1 MKTKMHNG
9 SRLLSLLLAVVLVF
23 TLTVPALAAEKPQ
36 DMNLRIAVMSD
47 LHYLSPDM
55 IADTE
60 DFEHAFNSD
69 RKLLKESSS
78 VLHEMLERVRADKPD
93 ILLVSG
99 DLTKDG
105 EQECHAALAKQ
116 LQQLQQD
123 VPGLKIYVIN
133 GNHDIRNYN
142 AKNFNTADGKAV
154 PATRTHPEDF
164 KRIYDFVY
172 SDPTVIATFTP
183 AAGNEAGSLS
193 YVARPVEGLTV
204 IAMDTCRYS
213 SDNTSNGD
221 DEHETSGAISADL
234 EKWVI
239 EQTAAAKAR
248 GDLVIGLEHHGLVP
262 HFDVEPTILPMYLV
276 NGYERIAQEYA
287 DAGMSAV
294 FTGHMHAVDIA
305 AMTTKA
311 GNTFYDIETGSALTY
326 PCPIRFVDLRR
337 STVGGETNTYMSVST
352 KTHIGPINYTDPA
365 TGVAYVIDDLT
376 EYAREFGFSTAML
389 KTVAGDFVKS
399 FFGKYLPNDTWP
411 VTKIIENIDKIIE
424 DVASIPVAEGNNLL
438 DFANWIYR
446 CNLAGEDDGNYPAW
460 VQSGIDQLKS
470 GALLD
475 QVLDIV
481 AKDAFGRGSVLFT
494 KFQGLFTKYLKS
506 QLNDLLVKI
515 VVSMSVDNNCPDDN
529 DKTILLEGSN
539 AQVRLLP
546 VTGSSAA
553 TTQAYVQGDTAT
565 VFLTSRQLRAATGA
579 QSGVAVTVDATDPAV
594 GTVVLAGRSIANA
607 CDAGA
612 AALQVKFR
620 SGTVTLDA
628 RALAALDL
636 HKDVA
641 VSLASG
647 ASLNAAQ
654 QRALGSQAAAA
665 TLANASV
672 LVDGAAASC
681 PAGSVR
687 AAVAVNAANDLTAWS
702 LADDGSISAV
712 GGVYDA
718 GQQTYAFD
726 VVNGVTA
733 IARFP
738 FTDVVAGTWYYG
750 AAAYAYNNGLFAGMT
765 PTTFAPNATMT
776 RAMLVSV
783 LWRLAGAPAPKAPNT
798 FVDVPDGAWY
808 TDAVTW
814 AAENGVV
821 SGIGGSRFDP
831 SGFVTRE
838 QTAEILYNYAHS
850 KGYDVSARADLTAF
864 PDAASVS
871 GWAEEALSWANAAGL
886 INGTVRDGQTI
897 LDPQGRR
904 KKSRTQPATAIIG
917 SGRTYKG
924 FLIKSAAPAW
934 AVSAQTTRRQ
944 YRS

>member
-154 PATRTHPEDF
+154 PATRTEPEDF

-172 SDPTVIATFTP
+172 SDPTVLATFTP
-183 AAGNEAGSLS
+183 AEGNKAGGLS

-262 HFDVEPTILPMYLV
+262 HFDVQPTILPMYLV

-287 DAGMSAV
+287 DAGMSVV

-305 AMTTKA
+305 AMTTQA

-326 PCPIRFVDLRR
+326 PCPVRFVDLRR

-352 KTHIGPINYTDPA
+352 KTHIGPIHYTDPA

-376 EYAREFGFSTAML
+376 EYARKFGFTTAML

-411 VTKIIENIDKIIE
+411 VTKIVANIDQIID
-424 DVASIPVAEGNNLL
+424 DVAAVPIAEGNNLL

-565 VFLTSRQLRAATGA
+565 VFLTTRQLRAATGA

-687 AAVAVNAANDLTAWS
+687 AAVAVNAADDLTAWS

-897 LDPQGRR
+897 LDPQGSA
-904 KKSRTQPATAIIG
+904 SR
-917 SGRTYKG
+917 
-924 FLIKSAAPAW
+924 
-934 AVSAQTTRRQ
+934 AQVAMILMN
-944 YRS
+944 YVEHVVNA

>member
-47 LHYLSPDM
+47 LHFLSPDM

-154 PATRTHPEDF
+154 PATRTEPEDF

-172 SDPTVIATFTP
+172 SDPTVLATFTP
-183 AAGNEAGSLS
+183 AEGNKAGGLS

-262 HFDVEPTILPMYLV
+262 HFDVQPTILPMYLV

-287 DAGMSAV
+287 DAGMSVV

-326 PCPIRFVDLRR
+326 PCPVRFVDLRR

-352 KTHIGPINYTDPA
+352 KTHIGPIHYTDPA

-376 EYAREFGFSTAML
+376 EYAREFGFTTDML

-411 VTKIIENIDKIIE
+411 VTKIIANIDQIID
-424 DVASIPVAEGNNLL
+424 DVAAVPIAEGNNLL

-665 TLANASV
+665 TLVNASV

-687 AAVAVNAANDLTAWS
+687 AAVAVNAADDLTAWS

-712 GGVYDA
+712 GGAYDA

-897 LDPQGRR
+897 LDPQGSA
-904 KKSRTQPATAIIG
+904 SR
-917 SGRTYKG
+917 
-924 FLIKSAAPAW
+924 
-934 AVSAQTTRRQ
+934 AQVAMILMN
-944 YRS
+944 YVEHVVNA

>member
-78 VLHEMLERVRADKPD
+78 VLREMLERVRADKPD
-93 ILLVSG
+93 IILVSG
-99 DLTKDG
+99 ALTKDG

-154 PATRTHPEDF
+154 PATRTEPEDF

-172 SDPTVIATFTP
+172 SDPTVLATFTP
-183 AAGNEAGSLS
+183 AEGNKAGGLS

-262 HFDVEPTILPMYLV
+262 HFDVQPTILPMYLV

-287 DAGMSAV
+287 DAGMSVV

-326 PCPIRFVDLRR
+326 PCPVRFVDLRR

-352 KTHIGPINYTDPA
+352 KTHIGPIHYTDPA

-411 VTKIIENIDKIIE
+411 VTKIIANIDQIID
-424 DVASIPVAEGNNLL
+424 DVAAVPIAEGNNLL

-594 GTVVLAGRSIANA
+594 GTVVLAGHSIANA
-607 CDAGA
+607 RDAGA

-654 QRALGSQAAAA
+654 QRALGSQAATA

-687 AAVAVNAANDLTAWS
+687 AAVAVNAADDLTAWS

-712 GGVYDA
+712 GGAYDA

-783 LWRLAGAPAPKAPNT
+783 LWRLAGEPAPKAPNT

-897 LDPQGRR
+897 LDPQGSA
-904 KKSRTQPATAIIG
+904 SR
-917 SGRTYKG
+917 
-924 FLIKSAAPAW
+924 
-934 AVSAQTTRRQ
+934 AQVAMILMN
-944 YRS
+944 YVEHVVNA

>member
-154 PATRTHPEDF
+154 PATRTEPEDF
-164 KRIYDFVY
+164 KQIYDFVY

-183 AAGNEAGSLS
+183 AEGNKAGGLS

-262 HFDVEPTILPMYLV
+262 HFDVQPTILPMYLV

-287 DAGMSAV
+287 DAGMSVV

-326 PCPIRFVDLRR
+326 PCPVRFVDLRR

-376 EYAREFGFSTAML
+376 EYAREFGFTTAML

-411 VTKIIENIDKIIE
+411 VTKIVANIDQIID
-424 DVASIPVAEGNNLL
+424 DVAAVPIAEGNNLL

-460 VQSGIDQLKS
+460 VQSGVDQLKS

-654 QRALGSQAAAA
+654 QRALGSQAATA

-687 AAVAVNAANDLTAWS
+687 AAVAVNAADDLTAWS

-712 GGVYDA
+712 GGAYDA

-783 LWRLAGAPAPKAPNT
+783 LWRLAGEPAPKAPNT

-864 PDAASVS
+864 PDAGSVS

-897 LDPQGRR
+897 LDPQGSA
-904 KKSRTQPATAIIG
+904 SR
-917 SGRTYKG
+917 
-924 FLIKSAAPAW
+924 
-934 AVSAQTTRRQ
+934 AQVAMILMN
-944 YRS
+944 YVEHVVNA

>member
-154 PATRTHPEDF
+154 PATRTEPEDF
-164 KRIYDFVY
+164 KQIYDFVY

-183 AAGNEAGSLS
+183 AEGNKAGGLS
-193 YVARPVEGLTV
+193 YVARPVEGLTI

-262 HFDVEPTILPMYLV
+262 HFDVQPTILPMYLV

-287 DAGMSAV
+287 DAGMSVV

-326 PCPIRFVDLRR
+326 PCPVRFVDLRR

-352 KTHIGPINYTDPA
+352 KTHIGPIHYTDPA

-376 EYAREFGFSTAML
+376 EYAREFGFTTDML
-389 KTVAGDFVKS
+389 KTVAGDFIKS

-411 VTKIIENIDKIIE
+411 VTKIIANIDQIID
-424 DVASIPVAEGNNLL
+424 DVAAVPIAEGNDLL

-687 AAVAVNAANDLTAWS
+687 AAVAVNAADDLTAWS

-712 GGVYDA
+712 GGAYDA

-831 SGFVTRE
+831 SGYVTRE

-864 PDAASVS
+864 PDAGSVS

-897 LDPQGRR
+897 LDPQGSA
-904 KKSRTQPATAIIG
+904 SR
-917 SGRTYKG
+917 
-924 FLIKSAAPAW
+924 
-934 AVSAQTTRRQ
+934 AQVAMILMN
-944 YRS
+944 YVEHVVNA

>member
-60 DFEHAFNSD
+60 DFEHALNSD
-69 RKLLKESSS
+69 RKLLKESSAI
-78 VLHEMLERVRADKPD
+78 LNEMFERVRADKPD

-123 VPGLKIYVIN
+123 IPGLKIYVIN

-154 PATRTHPEDF
+154 LATRTEPEDF

-183 AAGNEAGSLS
+183 AEGNKAGGLS

-213 SDNTSNGD
+213 SDNTSIGD

-239 EQTAAAKAR
+239 EQTTAAKAR

-287 DAGMSAV
+287 DAGMSVV

-305 AMTTKA
+305 AMTTAA

-326 PCPIRFVDLRR
+326 PCPVRFVDLRR

-352 KTHIGPINYTDPA
+352 KTHIGPIHYTDPA

-376 EYAREFGFSTAML
+376 EYAREFGFTTDML

-411 VTKIIENIDKIIE
+411 VTKIIANIDQIID
-424 DVASIPVAEGNNLL
+424 DVAAIPIAEGNNLL

-460 VQSGIDQLKS
+460 VQSGVDQLKS

-654 QRALGSQAAAA
+654 QRALGSQAATA
-665 TLANASV
+665 TLAHASV
-672 LVDGAAASC
+672 TVDGAAASC

-687 AAVAVNAANDLTAWS
+687 AAVPVNAADDLTAWS

-712 GGVYDA
+712 GGTYDA

-783 LWRLAGAPAPKAPNT
+783 LWRLAGEPAPKAPNT

-864 PDAASVS
+864 PDAGSVS

-897 LDPQGRR
+897 LDPQGSA
-904 KKSRTQPATAIIG
+904 SR
-917 SGRTYKG
+917 
-924 FLIKSAAPAW
+924 
-934 AVSAQTTRRQ
+934 AQVAMILMN
-944 YRS
+944 YVEHVVNA

>member
-123 VPGLKIYVIN
+123 IPGLKIYVIN

-142 AKNFNTADGKAV
+142 AKNFNTPDGKAV

-376 EYAREFGFSTAML
+376 EYAREFGFTTAML

-411 VTKIIENIDKIIE
+411 VTKIVANIDQIID
-424 DVASIPVAEGNNLL
+424 DVAAVPIAEGNNLL

-475 QVLDIV
+475 QVLNIV

-546 VTGSSAA
+546 VTGSSVA

-579 QSGVAVTVDATDPAV
+579 QSGVAVTVAATDPAV

-654 QRALGSQAAAA
+654 QRALGSQAATA

-687 AAVAVNAANDLTAWS
+687 AAVAVNAADDLTAWS

-712 GGVYDA
+712 GGAYDA

-783 LWRLAGAPAPKAPNT
+783 LWRLAGEPAPKAPNT

-864 PDAASVS
+864 PDAGSVS

-897 LDPQGRR
+897 LDPQGSA
-904 KKSRTQPATAIIG
+904 SR
-917 SGRTYKG
+917 
-924 FLIKSAAPAW
+924 
-934 AVSAQTTRRQ
+934 AQVAMILMN
-944 YRS
+944 YVEHVVNA

>member
-154 PATRTHPEDF
+154 PATRTEPEDF

-172 SDPTVIATFTP
+172 SDPTVLATFTP
-183 AAGNEAGSLS
+183 AEGNKAGGLS

-262 HFDVEPTILPMYLV
+262 HFDVQPTILPMYLV

-287 DAGMSAV
+287 DAGMSVV

-326 PCPIRFVDLRR
+326 PCPVRFVDLRR

-352 KTHIGPINYTDPA
+352 KTHIGPIHYTDPA

-376 EYAREFGFSTAML
+376 EYAREFGFTTDML
-389 KTVAGDFVKS
+389 KTVAGDFIKS

-411 VTKIIENIDKIIE
+411 VTKIIANIDKIID
-424 DVASIPVAEGNNLL
+424 DVAAVPIAEGNNLL

-594 GTVVLAGRSIANA
+594 GAVVLAGRSIANA

-687 AAVAVNAANDLTAWS
+687 AAVAVNAADDLTAWS

-712 GGVYDA
+712 GGAYDA

-864 PDAASVS
+864 PDAGSVS

-897 LDPQGRR
+897 LDPQGSA
-904 KKSRTQPATAIIG
+904 SR
-917 SGRTYKG
+917 
-924 FLIKSAAPAW
+924 
-934 AVSAQTTRRQ
+934 AQVAMILMN
-944 YRS
+944 YVEHVVNA

>member
-1 MKTKMHNG
+1 MNHSKRIG
-9 SRLLSLLLAVVLVF
+9 SRLLSLLLAVALVLA
-23 TLTVPALAAEKPQ
+23 LSVPAFAAQ
-36 DMNLRIAVMSD
+36 DSHSGADTGTLKIAVMSD
-47 LHYLSPDM
+47 DHYLSPSM
-55 IADTE
+55 IRDTADYTT
-60 DFEHAFNSD
+60 ALNSD
-69 RKLLKESSS
+69 RKMFAESDAI
-78 VLHEMLERVRADKPD
+78 LRTMLDAVRQDKPD
-93 ILLVSG
+93 VLLISG

-105 EQECHAALAKQ
+105 EQECHKALAKA
-116 LQQLQQD
+116 LQQLQRD
-123 VPGLKIYVIN
+123 VPGLKVYVIN
-133 GNHDIRNYN
+133 GNHDIRN
-142 AKNFNTADGKAV
+142 ADALNFNTADGKAV
-154 PATRTHPEDF
+154 PATRTDPEDF
-164 KRIYDFVY
+164 KRIYDFIY
-172 SDPTVIATFTP
+172 SDPTVIATYTP
-183 AAGNEAGSLS
+183 PAGKEAGGLS
-193 YVARPVEGLTV
+193 YVARPADGYTLVV
-204 IAMDTCRYS
+204 IDTGRYS
-213 SDNTSNGD
+213 SDNTSTGKN
-221 DEHETSGAISADL
+221 EHETSGAISADL
-234 EKWVI
+234 EQWVI

-248 GDLVIGLEHHGLVP
+248 GDVVLGMQHHGLVA
-262 HFDVEPTILPMYLV
+262 HFDVQPTILPMYLV
-276 NGYERIAQEYA
+276 NDYERLSQEYA
-287 DAGMSAV
+287 DAGMSV
-294 FTGHMHAVDIA
+294 MFTGHSHAVDIA
-305 AMTTKA
+305 SATTVA
-311 GNTFYDIETGSALTY
+311 GNTIYDIETGSGLTY
-326 PCPIRFVDLRR
+326 PSPLRFVELRR
-337 STVGGETNTYMSVST
+337 SADATVVST
-352 KTHIGPINYTDPA
+352 GVRTHFGPIHYTDPL
-365 TGVAYVIDDLT
+365 TGTAKTIDDLT
-376 EYAREFGFSTAML
+376 EYGRAHGFTTDML
-389 KTVAGDFVKS
+389 KTVAGSFVKS
-399 FFGKYLPNDTWP
+399 FFGKFLPNDTWP
-411 VTKIIENIDKIIE
+411 VTKIIANIDQIID
-424 DVASIPVAEGNNLL
+424 DVAAVPIAEGNNLL
-438 DFANWIYR
+438 DFANWIYQ

-481 AKDAFGRGSVLFT
+481 ARDTFGCGSVLFT
-494 KFQGLFTKYLKS
+494 KFQGLFTRYLKS

-515 VVSMSVDNNCPDDN
+515 VISMSVDNNCADDN
-529 DKTILLEGSN
+529 DMTFLIANSGD
-539 AQVRLLP
+539 AQIRLLP
-546 VTGSSAA
+546 VSGSSAA
-553 TTQAYVQGDTAT
+553 TTQAYVQGSTAT
-565 VFLTSRQLRAATGA
+565 VFLTSRQLRAATDA
-579 QSGVAVTVDATDPAV
+579 QFDATVTINATDPAAD
-594 GTVVLAGRSIANA
+594 TVILSGRSIINA
-607 CDAGA
+607 RNAGV

-641 VSLASG
+641 VSLTG

-654 QRALGSQAAAA
+654 QRALGTQAGSAV
-665 TLANASV
+665 LANASV

-687 AAVAVNAANDLTAWS
+687 AAVAVNAADDLTAWS

-712 GGVYDA
+712 GGAYDA

-850 KGYDVSARADLTAF
+850 KGYDVSARADLTVF
-864 PDAASVS
+864 PDAGSVS
-871 GWAEEALSWANAAGL
+871 GWAEKALSWANAAGL

-897 LDPQGRR
+897 LDPQGSA
-904 KKSRTQPATAIIG
+904 SR
-917 SGRTYKG
+917 
-924 FLIKSAAPAW
+924 
-934 AVSAQTTRRQ
+934 AQVAMILMN
-944 YRS
+944 YVEHVVNA

>member
-154 PATRTHPEDF
+154 PATRTEPEDF

-172 SDPTVIATFTP
+172 SDPTVLATFTP
-183 AAGNEAGSLS
+183 AEGNKAGGLS

-234 EKWVI
+234 GKWVI

-262 HFDVEPTILPMYLV
+262 HFDVQPTILPMYLV

-287 DAGMSAV
+287 DAGMSVV

-326 PCPIRFVDLRR
+326 PCPVRFVDLRR

-352 KTHIGPINYTDPA
+352 KTHIGPIHYTDPA

-376 EYAREFGFSTAML
+376 EYAREFGFTTAML
-389 KTVAGDFVKS
+389 KTVAGDFIKS

-411 VTKIIENIDKIIE
+411 VTKIVANIDQIID
-424 DVASIPVAEGNNLL
+424 DVAAIPIAEGNNLL

-546 VTGSSAA
+546 VTGSNAA

-687 AAVAVNAANDLTAWS
+687 AAVAVNAADDLTAWS

-712 GGVYDA
+712 GGAYDA

-864 PDAASVS
+864 PDAGSVS

-897 LDPQGRR
+897 LDPQGSA
-904 KKSRTQPATAIIG
+904 SR
-917 SGRTYKG
+917 
-924 FLIKSAAPAW
+924 
-934 AVSAQTTRRQ
+934 AQVAMILMN
-944 YRS
+944 YVEHVVNA

>member
-154 PATRTHPEDF
+154 PATRTEPEDF

-172 SDPTVIATFTP
+172 SDPTVLATFTP
-183 AAGNEAGSLS
+183 AEGNKAGGLS
-193 YVARPVEGLTV
+193 YVAQPVEGLTV

-262 HFDVEPTILPMYLV
+262 HFDVQPTILPMYLV

-287 DAGMSAV
+287 DAGMSVV

-326 PCPIRFVDLRR
+326 PCPVRFVDLRR

-352 KTHIGPINYTDPA
+352 KTHIGPIHYTDPA

-376 EYAREFGFSTAML
+376 EYAREFGFTTAML

-411 VTKIIENIDKIIE
+411 VTKIVANIDQIID
-424 DVASIPVAEGNNLL
+424 DVAAVPIAEGNNLL

-546 VTGSSAA
+546 VTGSNAA

-687 AAVAVNAANDLTAWS
+687 AAVAVNAADDLTAWS

-712 GGVYDA
+712 SGAYDA

-864 PDAASVS
+864 PDAGSVS

-897 LDPQGRR
+897 LDPQGSA
-904 KKSRTQPATAIIG
+904 SR
-917 SGRTYKG
+917 
-924 FLIKSAAPAW
+924 
-934 AVSAQTTRRQ
+934 AQVAMILMN
-944 YRS
+944 YVGHVVNA

>member
-154 PATRTHPEDF
+154 PATRTEPEDF
-164 KRIYDFVY
+164 KQIYDFVY

-183 AAGNEAGSLS
+183 AEGNKAGGLS

-262 HFDVEPTILPMYLV
+262 HFDVQPTILPMYLV

-287 DAGMSAV
+287 DAGMSVV

-305 AMTTKA
+305 AMTTAA

-326 PCPIRFVDLRR
+326 PCPVRFVDLRR

-352 KTHIGPINYTDPA
+352 KTHIGPIHYTDPA

-376 EYAREFGFSTAML
+376 EYAREFGFTTDML
-389 KTVAGDFVKS
+389 KTVAGDFIKS

-411 VTKIIENIDKIIE
+411 VTKIIANIDQIID
-424 DVASIPVAEGNNLL
+424 DVAAVPIAEGNNLL

-565 VFLTSRQLRAATGA
+565 VFLTSRQLRAATDA

-594 GTVVLAGRSIANA
+594 GTVVLASRSIANA
-607 CDAGA
+607 RDAGA

-687 AAVAVNAANDLTAWS
+687 AAVAVNAADDLTAWS

-712 GGVYDA
+712 GGAYDA

-864 PDAASVS
+864 PDAGSVS
-871 GWAEEALSWANAAGL
+871 GWAEKALSWANAAGL

-897 LDPQGRR
+897 LDPQGSA
-904 KKSRTQPATAIIG
+904 SR
-917 SGRTYKG
+917 
-924 FLIKSAAPAW
+924 
-934 AVSAQTTRRQ
+934 AQVAMILMN
-944 YRS
+944 YVEHVVNA

>member
-154 PATRTHPEDF
+154 PATRTEPEDF

-172 SDPTVIATFTP
+172 SDPTVLATFTP
-183 AAGNEAGSLS
+183 AEGNKAGGLS

-262 HFDVEPTILPMYLV
+262 HFDVQPTILPMYLV

-287 DAGMSAV
+287 DAGMSVV

-326 PCPIRFVDLRR
+326 PCPVRFVDLRR

-352 KTHIGPINYTDPA
+352 KTHIGPIHYTDPA

-376 EYAREFGFSTAML
+376 EYARKFGFTTAML

-411 VTKIIENIDKIIE
+411 VTKIVANIDQIID
-424 DVASIPVAEGNNLL
+424 DVAAVPIAEGNNLL

-687 AAVAVNAANDLTAWS
+687 AAVAVNAADDLTAWS

-712 GGVYDA
+712 GGAYDA

-864 PDAASVS
+864 PDAGSVS

-897 LDPQGRR
+897 LDPQGSA
-904 KKSRTQPATAIIG
+904 SR
-917 SGRTYKG
+917 
-924 FLIKSAAPAW
+924 
-934 AVSAQTTRRQ
+934 AQVAMILMN
-944 YRS
+944 YVEHVVNA

>member
-55 IADTE
+55 IADTA
-60 DFEHAFNSD
+60 DFEHALNSD

-116 LQQLQQD
+116 LQQD

-154 PATRTHPEDF
+154 PATRTEPEDF
-164 KRIYDFVY
+164 KQIYDFVY

-183 AAGNEAGSLS
+183 AEGNKAGGLS
-193 YVARPVEGLTV
+193 YVARPVEGLTI

-262 HFDVEPTILPMYLV
+262 HFDVQPTILPMYLV

-287 DAGMSAV
+287 DAGMSVV

-326 PCPIRFVDLRR
+326 PCPVRFVDLRR

-352 KTHIGPINYTDPA
+352 KTHIGPIHYTDPA

-376 EYAREFGFSTAML
+376 EYAREFGFTTDML

-411 VTKIIENIDKIIE
+411 VTKIIANIDQIID
-424 DVASIPVAEGNNLL
+424 DVAAVPIAEGNDLL

-460 VQSGIDQLKS
+460 VQSGVDQLKS

-654 QRALGSQAAAA
+654 QRALGSQAATA
-665 TLANASV
+665 TLARASV
-672 LVDGAAASC
+672 TVDGAAASC

-687 AAVAVNAANDLTAWS
+687 AAVAVNAADDLTAWS

-712 GGVYDA
+712 GGAYDA

-783 LWRLAGAPAPKAPNT
+783 LWRLAGEPAPKAPNT

-864 PDAASVS
+864 PDAGSVS

-897 LDPQGRR
+897 LDPQGSA
-904 KKSRTQPATAIIG
+904 SR
-917 SGRTYKG
+917 
-924 FLIKSAAPAW
+924 
-934 AVSAQTTRRQ
+934 AQVAMILMN
-944 YRS
+944 YVEHVVNA

>member
-1 MKTKMHNG
+1 MLTLTGGRNENQNAQWKQTAVAAAGG
-9 SRLLSLLLAVVLVF
+9 SPCLHADGSGACGGKAAGHEPEDRRHVRPALSLAGY
-23 TLTVPALAAEKPQ
+23 E
-36 DMNLRIAVMSD
+36 
-47 LHYLSPDM
+47 
-55 IADTE
+55 DTE
-60 DFEHAFNSD
+60 DSDAFNSD
-69 RKLLKESSS
+69 RKPPGSSS
-78 VLHEMLERVRADKPD
+78 VLREMLERVRADKPD

-154 PATRTHPEDF
+154 PATRTEPEDF
-164 KRIYDFVY
+164 KQIYDFVY

-183 AAGNEAGSLS
+183 AEGNKAGGLS

-213 SDNTSNGD
+213 SDNTSIGD

-262 HFDVEPTILPMYLV
+262 HFDVQPTILPMYLV

-287 DAGMSAV
+287 DAGMSVV

-376 EYAREFGFSTAML
+376 EYARKFGFSTAML
-389 KTVAGDFVKS
+389 KTVAGDFIKS

-411 VTKIIENIDKIIE
+411 VTKIIANIDQIID
-424 DVASIPVAEGNNLL
+424 DVAAVPIAEGNNLL

-460 VQSGIDQLKS
+460 VQSGVDQLKS

-546 VTGSSAA
+546 VTGRSAA

-665 TLANASV
+665 TLANTSV

-687 AAVAVNAANDLTAWS
+687 AAVAVNAADDLTAWS

-712 GGVYDA
+712 GGAYDA

-897 LDPQGRR
+897 LDPQGSA
-904 KKSRTQPATAIIG
+904 SR
-917 SGRTYKG
+917 
-924 FLIKSAAPAW
+924 
-934 AVSAQTTRRQ
+934 AQVAMILMN
-944 YRS
+944 YVEHVVNA

>member
-154 PATRTHPEDF
+154 PATRTEPEDF

-172 SDPTVIATFTP
+172 SDPTVLATFTP
-183 AAGNEAGSLS
+183 AEGNKAGGLS

-262 HFDVEPTILPMYLV
+262 HFDVQPTILPMYLV

-326 PCPIRFVDLRR
+326 PCPVRFVDLRR

-352 KTHIGPINYTDPA
+352 KTHIGPIHYTDPA

-376 EYAREFGFSTAML
+376 EYAREFGFTTAML
-389 KTVAGDFVKS
+389 KTVAGDFIKS

-411 VTKIIENIDKIIE
+411 VTKIVANIDQIID
-424 DVASIPVAEGNNLL
+424 DVAAVPIAEGNNLL

-553 TTQAYVQGDTAT
+553 TTQAYVKGDTAT

-687 AAVAVNAANDLTAWS
+687 AAVAVNAADDLTAWS

-712 GGVYDA
+712 GGAYDA

-783 LWRLAGAPAPKAPNT
+783 LWRLAGEPAPKAPNT

-850 KGYDVSARADLTAF
+850 KGYDVSAHADLTAF
-864 PDAASVS
+864 PDAGSVS

-897 LDPQGRR
+897 LDPQGSA
-904 KKSRTQPATAIIG
+904 SR
-917 SGRTYKG
+917 
-924 FLIKSAAPAW
+924 
-934 AVSAQTTRRQ
+934 AQVAMILMN
-944 YRS
+944 YVEHVVNA

>member
-9 SRLLSLLLAVVLVF
+9 SRLLSLLLAVVLVL

-99 DLTKDG
+99 DLTQDG

-123 VPGLKIYVIN
+123 IPGLKIYVIN

-142 AKNFNTADGKAV
+142 AKNFNTPDGKAV

-376 EYAREFGFSTAML
+376 EYAREFGFTTAML

-411 VTKIIENIDKIIE
+411 VTKIVANIDQIID
-424 DVASIPVAEGNNLL
+424 DVAAIPIAEGNNLL

-481 AKDAFGRGSVLFT
+481 AKDAFGRGSVLLT

-654 QRALGSQAAAA
+654 QRALGSQAATA

-687 AAVAVNAANDLTAWS
+687 AAVAVNAADDLTAWS

-712 GGVYDA
+712 GGAYDA

-726 VVNGVTA
+726 MVNGVTA

-783 LWRLAGAPAPKAPNT
+783 LWRLAGEPAPKAPNT

-897 LDPQGRR
+897 LDPQGSA
-904 KKSRTQPATAIIG
+904 SR
-917 SGRTYKG
+917 
-924 FLIKSAAPAW
+924 
-934 AVSAQTTRRQ
+934 AQVAMILMN
-944 YRS
+944 YVEHVVNA

>member
-60 DFEHAFNSD
+60 DFEHALNSD

-142 AKNFNTADGKAV
+142 AKNFNTPDGKAV
-154 PATRTHPEDF
+154 PATRTEPEDF
-164 KRIYDFVY
+164 KQIYDFVY

-183 AAGNEAGSLS
+183 AEGNKAGGLS
-193 YVARPVEGLTV
+193 YVARPVEGLTI

-262 HFDVEPTILPMYLV
+262 HFDVQPTILPMYLV

-287 DAGMSAV
+287 DAGMSVV

-326 PCPIRFVDLRR
+326 PCPVRFVDLRR

-352 KTHIGPINYTDPA
+352 KTHIGPIHYTDPA

-376 EYAREFGFSTAML
+376 EYAREFGFTTDML
-389 KTVAGDFVKS
+389 KTVAGDFIKS

-411 VTKIIENIDKIIE
+411 VTKIIANIDQIID
-424 DVASIPVAEGNNLL
+424 DVAAVPIAEGNNLL

-460 VQSGIDQLKS
+460 VQSGVDQLKS

-672 LVDGAAASC
+672 LVDGAAANC

-687 AAVAVNAANDLTAWS
+687 AAVAVNAADDLTAWS

-712 GGVYDA
+712 GGAYDA

-864 PDAASVS
+864 PDAGSVS

-897 LDPQGRR
+897 LDPQGSA
-904 KKSRTQPATAIIG
+904 SR
-917 SGRTYKG
+917 
-924 FLIKSAAPAW
+924 
-934 AVSAQTTRRQ
+934 AQVAMILMN
-944 YRS
+944 YVEHVVNA

>member
-154 PATRTHPEDF
+154 PATRTEPEDF

-172 SDPTVIATFTP
+172 SDPTVLATFTP
-183 AAGNEAGSLS
+183 AEGNKAGGLS

-262 HFDVEPTILPMYLV
+262 HFDVQPTILPMYLV

-287 DAGMSAV
+287 DAGMSVV

-326 PCPIRFVDLRR
+326 PCPVRFVDLRR

-352 KTHIGPINYTDPA
+352 KTHIGPIHYTDPA

-376 EYAREFGFSTAML
+376 EYAREFGFTTAML
-389 KTVAGDFVKS
+389 KTVAGDFIKS

-411 VTKIIENIDKIIE
+411 VTKIIANIDQIID
-424 DVASIPVAEGNNLL
+424 DVAAVPIAEGNNLL

-565 VFLTSRQLRAATGA
+565 VFLTSRQLRTATGA
-579 QSGVAVTVDATDPAV
+579 QSGVAVTIDATDPAV

-654 QRALGSQAAAA
+654 QRALGSQAATA

-681 PAGSVR
+681 PVGSVR
-687 AAVAVNAANDLTAWS
+687 AAVAVNAADDLTAWS

-712 GGVYDA
+712 GGAYDA

-897 LDPQGRR
+897 LDPQGSA
-904 KKSRTQPATAIIG
+904 SR
-917 SGRTYKG
+917 
-924 FLIKSAAPAW
+924 
-934 AVSAQTTRRQ
+934 AQVAMILMN
-944 YRS
+944 YVEHVVNA

>member
-1 MKTKMHNG
+1 MKTRMHNG

-23 TLTVPALAAEKPQ
+23 TLTVPALAADKPQ

-47 LHYLSPDM
+47 LHYFSPDM
-55 IADTE
+55 IRDTA
-60 DFEHAFNSD
+60 DFEHALNSD
-69 RKLLKESSS
+69 RKLLKESSAI
-78 VLHEMLERVRADKPD
+78 LHEMFEQVRADKPD

-123 VPGLKIYVIN
+123 IPGLKIYVIN

-142 AKNFNTADGKAV
+142 AKNFNTPDGKAV

-193 YVARPVEGLTV
+193 YVARPVEGLTI

-213 SDNTSNGD
+213 KENTSNGT

-376 EYAREFGFSTAML
+376 EYAREFGFSTDML

-460 VQSGIDQLKS
+460 VQSGMDQLRS

-481 AKDAFGRGSVLFT
+481 AKDAFGRSSVLFT
-494 KFQGLFTKYLKS
+494 KFQGLFTKYLKG

-546 VTGSSAA
+546 VTGSSA
-553 TTQAYVQGDTAT
+553 TSTQAYVQDGTST
-565 VFLTSRQLRAATGA
+565 VFLSSRQLRAATNA
-579 QSGVAVTVDATDPAV
+579 QSGATVTVDATDPAAS
-594 GTVVLAGRSIANA
+594 TVVLASHSIANA
-607 CDAGA
+607 REAGV
-612 AALQVKFR
+612 AALQVKFK
-620 SGTVTLDA
+620 SGTVALNA
-628 RALAALDL
+628 SALAALDL
-636 HKDVA
+636 HKDVV
-641 VSLASG
+641 VSLANG

-654 QRALGSQAAAA
+654 RRALGKQADSAVLA
-665 TLANASV
+665 TASV
-672 LVDGAAASC
+672 TVDGAAVKY
-681 PAGSVR
+681 PAGGVR
-687 AAVAVNAANDLTAWS
+687 ATVSARALENMTAWN
-702 LADDGSISAV
+702 LADDGSISAA
-712 GGVYDA
+712 GGAYNAEQKAYSFNVL
-718 GQQTYAFD
+718 
-726 VVNGVTA
+726 NGVTA
-733 IARFP
+733 MASFP
-738 FTDVVAGTWYYG
+738 FTDVPAGAWYYG
-750 AAAYAYNNGLFAGMT
+750 AAAYAYNNGLFSGDSA
-765 PTTFAPNATMT
+765 TTFAPNQTMN
-776 RAMLVSV
+776 RAMLVTV
-783 LWRLAGAPAPKAPNT
+783 LWSLAGKPAPKGVNT
-798 FVDVPDGAWY
+798 FSDVPNGEWY
-808 TDAVTW
+808 TNAVTW
-814 AAENGVV
+814 AAENSVVTGVG
-821 SGIGGSRFDP
+821 SGRFDP
-831 SGFVTRE
+831 NGAVTRE
-838 QTAEILYNYAHS
+838 QAAVILYKYAQS

-864 PDAASVS
+864 PDTGSVS
-871 GWAEEALSWANAAGL
+871 DWAQDALAWANATGL
-886 INGTVRDGQTI
+886 IQGTVYGSKTI
-897 LDPQGRR
+897 LDPQGSA
-904 KKSRTQPATAIIG
+904 SRAQVAAI
-917 SGRTYKG
+917 
-924 FLIKSAAPAW
+924 L
-934 AVSAQTTRRQ
+934 
-944 YRS
+944 RSYVEHVVNA

>member
-123 VPGLKIYVIN
+123 IPGLKIYVIN

-142 AKNFNTADGKAV
+142 AKNFNTPDGKAV

-481 AKDAFGRGSVLFT
+481 AKDAFGRGSVLLT

-546 VTGSSAA
+546 VTGSSA
-553 TTQAYVQGDTAT
+553 TSTQAYVQDGTST
-565 VFLTSRQLRAATGA
+565 VFLSSRQLRAATNA
-579 QSGVAVTVDATDPAV
+579 QSGATVTVDATDPAAS
-594 GTVVLAGRSIANA
+594 TVVLAGHSIANA

-687 AAVAVNAANDLTAWS
+687 AAVAVNAADDLTAWS

-712 GGVYDA
+712 SGAYDA

-897 LDPQGRR
+897 LDPQGSA
-904 KKSRTQPATAIIG
+904 SR
-917 SGRTYKG
+917 
-924 FLIKSAAPAW
+924 
-934 AVSAQTTRRQ
+934 AQVAMILMN
-944 YRS
+944 YVEHVVNA

>member
-142 AKNFNTADGKAV
+142 AKNFNTPDGKAV

-193 YVARPVEGLTV
+193 YVARPVEGLTIV
-204 IAMDTCRYS
+204 AMDTCRYS
-213 SDNTSNGD
+213 KENTSNGT

-411 VTKIIENIDKIIE
+411 VTKIVANIDQIID
-424 DVASIPVAEGNNLL
+424 DVAAVPIAEGNNLL

-460 VQSGIDQLKS
+460 VQSGMDQLRS

-481 AKDAFGRGSVLFT
+481 AKDAFGRSSVLFT
-494 KFQGLFTKYLKS
+494 KFQGLFTKYLKG

-654 QRALGSQAAAA
+654 QRALGSQAATA

-687 AAVAVNAANDLTAWS
+687 AAVAVNAADDLTAWS

-712 GGVYDA
+712 GGAYDA

-738 FTDVVAGTWYYG
+738 FTDVVASTWYYG

-897 LDPQGRR
+897 LDPQGSA
-904 KKSRTQPATAIIG
+904 SR
-917 SGRTYKG
+917 
-924 FLIKSAAPAW
+924 
-934 AVSAQTTRRQ
+934 AQVAMILMN
-944 YRS
+944 YVEHVVNA

>member
-9 SRLLSLLLAVVLVF
+9 SRLLSLLLAVVLVL

-69 RKLLKESSS
+69 RKLLKESSAI
-78 VLHEMLERVRADKPD
+78 LHEMFEQVRADKPD

-142 AKNFNTADGKAV
+142 AKNFNTPDGKAV

-376 EYAREFGFSTAML
+376 EYARKFGFSTAML

-411 VTKIIENIDKIIE
+411 VTKIIANIDQIID
-424 DVASIPVAEGNNLL
+424 DVAAVPIAEGNNLL

-460 VQSGIDQLKS
+460 VQSGMDQLRS

-654 QRALGSQAAAA
+654 QRALGSQAATA
-665 TLANASV
+665 TLASASV
-672 LVDGAAASC
+672 TVDGAAASY

-687 AAVAVNAANDLTAWS
+687 ASVPVRAADDLTAWS
-702 LADDGSISAV
+702 LAEDGTISAV
-712 GGVYDA
+712 GGAWDA
-718 GQQTYAFD
+718 QQQTYTFD
-726 VVNGVTA
+726 VVSGVTA

-783 LWRLAGAPAPKAPNT
+783 LWRLAGEPAPKAPNT

-897 LDPQGRR
+897 LDPQGSA
-904 KKSRTQPATAIIG
+904 SR
-917 SGRTYKG
+917 
-924 FLIKSAAPAW
+924 
-934 AVSAQTTRRQ
+934 AQVAMILMN
-944 YRS
+944 YVEHVVNA

>member
-78 VLHEMLERVRADKPD
+78 VLREMLERVRADKPD

-123 VPGLKIYVIN
+123 IPGLKIYVIN

-142 AKNFNTADGKAV
+142 AKNFNTPDGKAV

-193 YVARPVEGLTV
+193 YVARPVEGLTIV
-204 IAMDTCRYS
+204 AMDTCRYS
-213 SDNTSNGD
+213 KENTSNGT

-411 VTKIIENIDKIIE
+411 VTKIIANIDQIID
-424 DVASIPVAEGNNLL
+424 DVAAVPIAEGNNLL

-460 VQSGIDQLKS
+460 VQSGMDQLRS

-481 AKDAFGRGSVLFT
+481 AKDAFGRSSVLFT
-494 KFQGLFTKYLKS
+494 KFQGLFTKYLKG

-565 VFLTSRQLRAATGA
+565 VFLTSRQLRTATGA

-665 TLANASV
+665 TLANTSV

-687 AAVAVNAANDLTAWS
+687 AAVAVNAADDLTAWS

-712 GGVYDA
+712 GGAYDA

-783 LWRLAGAPAPKAPNT
+783 LWRLAGEPAPKAPNT

-897 LDPQGRR
+897 LDPQGSA
-904 KKSRTQPATAIIG
+904 SR
-917 SGRTYKG
+917 
-924 FLIKSAAPAW
+924 
-934 AVSAQTTRRQ
+934 AQVAMILMN
-944 YRS
+944 YVEHVVNA

>member
-78 VLHEMLERVRADKPD
+78 ILREMLERVRADKPD

-154 PATRTHPEDF
+154 PATRTEPEDF
-164 KRIYDFVY
+164 KQIYDFVY

-183 AAGNEAGSLS
+183 AEGNKAGGLS
-193 YVARPVEGLTV
+193 YVARPVEGLTI

-239 EQTAAAKAR
+239 EQTTAAKAR

-262 HFDVEPTILPMYLV
+262 HFDVQPTILPMYLV

-287 DAGMSAV
+287 DAGMSVV

-326 PCPIRFVDLRR
+326 PCPVRFVDLRR

-352 KTHIGPINYTDPA
+352 KTHIGPIHYTDPA

-376 EYAREFGFSTAML
+376 EYAREFGFTTAML

-411 VTKIIENIDKIIE
+411 VTKIVANIDRIID
-424 DVASIPVAEGNNLL
+424 DVAAIPIAEGNNLL

-446 CNLAGEDDGNYPAW
+446 CNLAGEDDGSYPAW

-607 CDAGA
+607 RDAGA

-641 VSLASG
+641 VSLAGG

-654 QRALGSQAAAA
+654 QRALGTQAAAA
-665 TLANASV
+665 TLARASV
-672 LVDGAAASC
+672 TVDGAAASC

-687 AAVAVNAANDLTAWS
+687 AAVAVNAADDLTAWS

-712 GGVYDA
+712 GGAYDA

-726 VVNGVTA
+726 VGNGVTA

-738 FTDVVAGTWYYG
+738 FTDVAAGTWYYG

-864 PDAASVS
+864 PDVGSVS

-897 LDPQGRR
+897 LDPQGSA
-904 KKSRTQPATAIIG
+904 SR
-917 SGRTYKG
+917 
-924 FLIKSAAPAW
+924 
-934 AVSAQTTRRQ
+934 AQVAMILMN
-944 YRS
+944 YVEHVVNA

>member
-116 LQQLQQD
+116 LKQLQQD

-154 PATRTHPEDF
+154 PATRTEPEDF
-164 KRIYDFVY
+164 KQIYDFVY

-183 AAGNEAGSLS
+183 AEGNKAGGLS

-276 NGYERIAQEYA
+276 NDYERIAQEYA

-337 STVGGETNTYMSVST
+337 STVGGETSTYMSVST
-352 KTHIGPINYTDPA
+352 KTHAGPINYTDPA
-365 TGVAYVIDDLT
+365 TGTAHVIDDLT
-376 EYAREFGFSTAML
+376 EYAREFGFSTDML

-411 VTKIIENIDKIIE
+411 VTKIVANIDQIID
-424 DVASIPVAEGNNLL
+424 DVAAVPIADGKDLL
-438 DFANWIYR
+438 DFANWIYQ

-460 VQSGIDQLKS
+460 VQSGVDQLKS

-481 AKDAFGRGSVLFT
+481 ARDAFGRGSVLFT

-647 ASLNAAQ
+647 ASLTAAQ

-687 AAVAVNAANDLTAWS
+687 AAVAVNAADDLTAWS

-712 GGVYDA
+712 GGAYDA

-783 LWRLAGAPAPKAPNT
+783 LWRLAGEPAPKAPNT

-864 PDAASVS
+864 PDAGSVS

-897 LDPQGRR
+897 LDPQGSA
-904 KKSRTQPATAIIG
+904 SR
-917 SGRTYKG
+917 
-924 FLIKSAAPAW
+924 
-934 AVSAQTTRRQ
+934 AQVAMILMN
-944 YRS
+944 YVEHVVNA

>member
-9 SRLLSLLLAVVLVF
+9 SRLLSLLLAVVLVL

-78 VLHEMLERVRADKPD
+78 VLREMLERVRADKPD

-123 VPGLKIYVIN
+123 IPGLKIYVIN

-142 AKNFNTADGKAV
+142 AKNFNTPDGKAV

-193 YVARPVEGLTV
+193 YVARPVEGLTIV
-204 IAMDTCRYS
+204 AMDTCRYS
-213 SDNTSNGD
+213 KENTSNGT

-262 HFDVEPTILPMYLV
+262 HFDVQPTILPMYLV

-287 DAGMSAV
+287 DAGMSVV

-326 PCPIRFVDLRR
+326 PCPVRFVDLRR

-352 KTHIGPINYTDPA
+352 KTHIGPIHYTDPA

-376 EYAREFGFSTAML
+376 EYAREFGFTTAML

-411 VTKIIENIDKIIE
+411 VTKIIANIDQIID
-424 DVASIPVAEGNNLL
+424 DVAAVPIAEGNNLL

-529 DKTILLEGSN
+529 DKTIMLEGSN

-687 AAVAVNAANDLTAWS
+687 AAVAVNAADDLTAWS

-712 GGVYDA
+712 GGAYDA

-897 LDPQGRR
+897 LDPQGSA
-904 KKSRTQPATAIIG
+904 SR
-917 SGRTYKG
+917 
-924 FLIKSAAPAW
+924 
-934 AVSAQTTRRQ
+934 AQVAMILMN
-944 YRS
+944 YVEHVVNA

>member
-9 SRLLSLLLAVVLVF
+9 SRLLSLLLAVVLIF

-78 VLHEMLERVRADKPD
+78 VLREMLERVRADKPD

-154 PATRTHPEDF
+154 PATRTEPEDF
-164 KRIYDFVY
+164 KQIYDFVY

-183 AAGNEAGSLS
+183 AEGNKAGGLS
-193 YVARPVEGLTV
+193 YVARPVEGLTI

-262 HFDVEPTILPMYLV
+262 HFDVQPTILPMYLV

-287 DAGMSAV
+287 DAGMSVV

-326 PCPIRFVDLRR
+326 PCPVRFVDLRR

-352 KTHIGPINYTDPA
+352 KTHIGPIHYTDPA

-376 EYAREFGFSTAML
+376 EYARKFGFTTDML
-389 KTVAGDFVKS
+389 KTVAGDFIKS

-411 VTKIIENIDKIIE
+411 VTKIIANIDQIID
-424 DVASIPVAEGNNLL
+424 DVAAVPIAEGNNLL

-460 VQSGIDQLKS
+460 VQSGVDQLKS

-641 VSLASG
+641 VSLAGG

-654 QRALGSQAAAA
+654 QRALGTQAAAA
-665 TLANASV
+665 TLARASV
-672 LVDGAAASC
+672 TVDGAAASC

-687 AAVAVNAANDLTAWS
+687 AAVAVNAADDLTAWS

-712 GGVYDA
+712 GGAYDA

-733 IARFP
+733 IAHFP

-864 PDAASVS
+864 PDAGSVS

-897 LDPQGRR
+897 LDPQGSA
-904 KKSRTQPATAIIG
+904 SR
-917 SGRTYKG
+917 
-924 FLIKSAAPAW
+924 
-934 AVSAQTTRRQ
+934 AQVAMILMN
-944 YRS
+944 YVEHVVNA

>member
-9 SRLLSLLLAVVLVF
+9 SRLLSLLLAVVLVL

-123 VPGLKIYVIN
+123 IPGLKIYVIN

-142 AKNFNTADGKAV
+142 AKNFNTPDGKAV

-193 YVARPVEGLTV
+193 YVARPVEGLTIV
-204 IAMDTCRYS
+204 AMDTCRYS
-213 SDNTSNGD
+213 KENTSNGT

-399 FFGKYLPNDTWP
+399 FFGKYLSNDTWP
-411 VTKIIENIDKIIE
+411 VTKIVANIDQIID
-424 DVASIPVAEGNNLL
+424 DVAAVPIAEGNNLL

-460 VQSGIDQLKS
+460 VQSGMDQLRS

-481 AKDAFGRGSVLFT
+481 AKDAFGRSSVLFT
-494 KFQGLFTKYLKS
+494 KFQGLFTKYLKG

-687 AAVAVNAANDLTAWS
+687 AAVAVNAADDLTAWS

-712 GGVYDA
+712 GGAYDA

-897 LDPQGRR
+897 LDPQGSA
-904 KKSRTQPATAIIG
+904 SR
-917 SGRTYKG
+917 
-924 FLIKSAAPAW
+924 
-934 AVSAQTTRRQ
+934 AQVAMILMN
-944 YRS
+944 YVEHVVNA

>member
-154 PATRTHPEDF
+154 PATRTEPEDF
-164 KRIYDFVY
+164 KQIYDFVY

-183 AAGNEAGSLS
+183 AEGNKAGGLS
-193 YVARPVEGLTV
+193 YVARPVEGLTI

-262 HFDVEPTILPMYLV
+262 HFDVQPTILPMYLV

-287 DAGMSAV
+287 DAGMSVV

-305 AMTTKA
+305 AMTTAA

-326 PCPIRFVDLRR
+326 PCPVRFVDLRR

-352 KTHIGPINYTDPA
+352 KTHIGPIHYTDPA
-365 TGVAYVIDDLT
+365 TGVAHVIDDLT
-376 EYAREFGFSTAML
+376 EYAREFGFTTDML

-411 VTKIIENIDKIIE
+411 VTKIIANIDQIID
-424 DVASIPVAEGNNLL
+424 DVAAVPIAEGNNLL

-641 VSLASG
+641 VSLAGG

-654 QRALGSQAAAA
+654 QRALGSQAATA
-665 TLANASV
+665 TLARASV
-672 LVDGAAASC
+672 TVDGAAASC

-687 AAVAVNAANDLTAWS
+687 AAVAVNAADDLTAWS

-712 GGVYDA
+712 GGAYDA

-850 KGYDVSARADLTAF
+850 KGYDVSACADLTAF
-864 PDAASVS
+864 PDAGSVS

-897 LDPQGRR
+897 LDPQGSA
-904 KKSRTQPATAIIG
+904 SR
-917 SGRTYKG
+917 
-924 FLIKSAAPAW
+924 
-934 AVSAQTTRRQ
+934 AQVAMILMN
-944 YRS
+944 YVEHVVNA

>member
-154 PATRTHPEDF
+154 PATRTEPEDF
-164 KRIYDFVY
+164 KQIYDFVY

-183 AAGNEAGSLS
+183 AEGNKAGGLS

-248 GDLVIGLEHHGLVP
+248 GDLVVGLEHHGLVP
-262 HFDVEPTILPMYLV
+262 HFDVQPTILPMYLV

-287 DAGMSAV
+287 DAGMSVV

-305 AMTTKA
+305 AMTTAA

-326 PCPIRFVDLRR
+326 PCPVRFVDLRR

-352 KTHIGPINYTDPA
+352 KTHIGPIHYTDPA

-376 EYAREFGFSTAML
+376 EYAREFGFTTDML
-389 KTVAGDFVKS
+389 KTVAGDFIKS

-411 VTKIIENIDKIIE
+411 VTKIIANIDQIID
-424 DVASIPVAEGNNLL
+424 DVAAVPIAEGNNLL

-607 CDAGA
+607 CDTGA

-641 VSLASG
+641 VSLAGG

-687 AAVAVNAANDLTAWS
+687 AAVAVNAADDLTAWS

-712 GGVYDA
+712 GGAYDA

-783 LWRLAGAPAPKAPNT
+783 LWRLAGEPAPKAPNT

-864 PDAASVS
+864 PDAGSVS

-897 LDPQGRR
+897 LDPQGSA
-904 KKSRTQPATAIIG
+904 SR
-917 SGRTYKG
+917 
-924 FLIKSAAPAW
+924 
-934 AVSAQTTRRQ
+934 AQVAMILMN
-944 YRS
+944 YVEHVVNA

>member
-123 VPGLKIYVIN
+123 IPGLKIYVIN

-142 AKNFNTADGKAV
+142 AKNFNTPDGKAV

-193 YVARPVEGLTV
+193 YVARPVEGLTIV
-204 IAMDTCRYS
+204 AMDTCRYS
-213 SDNTSNGD
+213 KENTSNGT

-411 VTKIIENIDKIIE
+411 VTKIIANIDQIID
-424 DVASIPVAEGNNLL
+424 DVAAVPIAEGNNLL

-460 VQSGIDQLKS
+460 VQSGMDQLRS

-481 AKDAFGRGSVLFT
+481 AKDAFGRSSVLFT

-546 VTGSSAA
+546 VTGSNAA

-647 ASLNAAQ
+647 TSLNAAQ

-687 AAVAVNAANDLTAWS
+687 AAVAVNAADDLTAWS

-712 GGVYDA
+712 SGAYDA

-864 PDAASVS
+864 PDAGSVS

-897 LDPQGRR
+897 LDPQGSA
-904 KKSRTQPATAIIG
+904 SR
-917 SGRTYKG
+917 
-924 FLIKSAAPAW
+924 
-934 AVSAQTTRRQ
+934 AQVAMILMN
-944 YRS
+944 YVEHVVNA

>member
-9 SRLLSLLLAVVLVF
+9 SRLLSLLLAVVLVL

-154 PATRTHPEDF
+154 PATRTEPEDF

-172 SDPTVIATFTP
+172 SDPTVLATFTP
-183 AAGNEAGSLS
+183 AEGNKAGGLS

-262 HFDVEPTILPMYLV
+262 HFDVQPTILPMYLV

-287 DAGMSAV
+287 DAGMSVV

-326 PCPIRFVDLRR
+326 PCPVRFVDLRR

-352 KTHIGPINYTDPA
+352 KTHIGPIHYTDPA

-376 EYAREFGFSTAML
+376 EYAREFGFTTAML
-389 KTVAGDFVKS
+389 KTVAGDFIKS

-411 VTKIIENIDKIIE
+411 VTKIIANIDQIID
-424 DVASIPVAEGNNLL
+424 DVAAVPIAEGNNLL

-654 QRALGSQAAAA
+654 QRALGSQAATA

-687 AAVAVNAANDLTAWS
+687 AAVAVNAADDLTAWS

-712 GGVYDA
+712 GGAYDA

-864 PDAASVS
+864 PDAGSVS

-897 LDPQGRR
+897 LDPQGSA
-904 KKSRTQPATAIIG
+904 SR
-917 SGRTYKG
+917 
-924 FLIKSAAPAW
+924 
-934 AVSAQTTRRQ
+934 AQVAMILMN
-944 YRS
+944 YVEHVVNA

>member
-154 PATRTHPEDF
+154 PATRTEPEDF

-172 SDPTVIATFTP
+172 SDPTVLATFTP
-183 AAGNEAGSLS
+183 AEGNKAGGLS

-262 HFDVEPTILPMYLV
+262 HFDVQPTILPMYLV

-287 DAGMSAV
+287 DAGMSVV

-326 PCPIRFVDLRR
+326 PCPVRFVDLRR

-352 KTHIGPINYTDPA
+352 KTHIGPIHYTDPA

-376 EYAREFGFSTAML
+376 EYAREFGFTTAML

-411 VTKIIENIDKIIE
+411 VTKIVANIDQIID
-424 DVASIPVAEGNNLL
+424 DVAAVPIAEGNNLL

-446 CNLAGEDDGNYPAW
+446 FNLAGEDDGNYPAW

-636 HKDVA
+636 HRDVA

-687 AAVAVNAANDLTAWS
+687 AAVAVNAADDLTAWS

-712 GGVYDA
+712 SGAYDA

-897 LDPQGRR
+897 LDPQGSA
-904 KKSRTQPATAIIG
+904 SR
-917 SGRTYKG
+917 
-924 FLIKSAAPAW
+924 
-934 AVSAQTTRRQ
+934 AQVAMILMN
-944 YRS
+944 YVEHVVNA

>member
-78 VLHEMLERVRADKPD
+78 VLREMLERVRADKPD

-154 PATRTHPEDF
+154 PATRTEPEDF
-164 KRIYDFVY
+164 KQIYDFVY

-183 AAGNEAGSLS
+183 AEGNKAGGLS
-193 YVARPVEGLTV
+193 YVARPVDGLTV

-262 HFDVEPTILPMYLV
+262 HFDVQPTILPMYLV

-287 DAGMSAV
+287 DAGMSVV

-305 AMTTKA
+305 AMTTAA

-326 PCPIRFVDLRR
+326 PCPVRFVDLRR

-352 KTHIGPINYTDPA
+352 KTHIGPIHYTDPA

-376 EYAREFGFSTAML
+376 EYAREFGFTTDML
-389 KTVAGDFVKS
+389 KTVAGDFIKS

-411 VTKIIENIDKIIE
+411 VTKIIANIDQIID
-424 DVASIPVAEGNNLL
+424 DVAAIPIAEGNNLL

-654 QRALGSQAAAA
+654 QRALGSQAATA
-665 TLANASV
+665 TLANASI

-687 AAVAVNAANDLTAWS
+687 AAVAVNAADDLTAWS

-712 GGVYDA
+712 GGAYDA
-718 GQQTYAFD
+718 GQQAYAFD

-783 LWRLAGAPAPKAPNT
+783 LWRLAGEPAPKAPNT

-864 PDAASVS
+864 PDAGSVS

-897 LDPQGRR
+897 LDPQGSA
-904 KKSRTQPATAIIG
+904 SR
-917 SGRTYKG
+917 
-924 FLIKSAAPAW
+924 
-934 AVSAQTTRRQ
+934 AQVAMILMN
-944 YRS
+944 YVEHVVNA

>member
-142 AKNFNTADGKAV
+142 AKNFNTPDGKAV

-172 SDPTVIATFTP
+172 SDQTVIATFTP

-481 AKDAFGRGSVLFT
+481 AKDAFGRGSVLLT

-654 QRALGSQAAAA
+654 QRALGSQAATA

-687 AAVAVNAANDLTAWS
+687 AAVAVNAADDLTAWS

-712 GGVYDA
+712 GGAYDA

-897 LDPQGRR
+897 LDPQGSA
-904 KKSRTQPATAIIG
+904 SR
-917 SGRTYKG
+917 
-924 FLIKSAAPAW
+924 
-934 AVSAQTTRRQ
+934 AQVAMILMN
-944 YRS
+944 YVEHVVNA

>member
-55 IADTE
+55 IAGTE
-60 DFEHAFNSD
+60 DFEHALNSD
-69 RKLLKESSS
+69 RKLLKESSAI
-78 VLHEMLERVRADKPD
+78 LYEKFKQVRADKPD

-123 VPGLKIYVIN
+123 IPGLKIYVIN

-142 AKNFNTADGKAV
+142 AKNFNTPDGKAV

-183 AAGNEAGSLS
+183 AAGNEAGGLS
-193 YVARPVEGLTV
+193 YVARPVEGLTI

-213 SDNTSNGD
+213 KENTSNGT

-287 DAGMSAV
+287 DAGMSVV

-326 PCPIRFVDLRR
+326 PCPVRFVDLRR

-352 KTHIGPINYTDPA
+352 KTHIGPIHYTDPA

-376 EYAREFGFSTAML
+376 EYAREFGFTTAML

-411 VTKIIENIDKIIE
+411 VTKIVANIDQIID
-424 DVASIPVAEGNNLL
+424 DVAAVPIAEGNNLL

-579 QSGVAVTVDATDPAV
+579 QSGVAVTVDATNPAV

-636 HKDVA
+636 HRDVA

-687 AAVAVNAANDLTAWS
+687 AAVAVNAADDLTAWS

-712 GGVYDA
+712 SGAYDA

-897 LDPQGRR
+897 LDPQGSA
-904 KKSRTQPATAIIG
+904 SR
-917 SGRTYKG
+917 
-924 FLIKSAAPAW
+924 
-934 AVSAQTTRRQ
+934 AQVAMILMN
-944 YRS
+944 YVEHVVNA

>member
-172 SDPTVIATFTP
+172 SDPTVLATFTP

-262 HFDVEPTILPMYLV
+262 HFDVQPTILPMYLV

-287 DAGMSAV
+287 DAGMSVV

-326 PCPIRFVDLRR
+326 PCPVRFVDLRR

-352 KTHIGPINYTDPA
+352 KTHIGPIHYTDPA

-376 EYAREFGFSTAML
+376 EYAREFGFTTAML
-389 KTVAGDFVKS
+389 KTVAGDFIKS

-411 VTKIIENIDKIIE
+411 VTKIVANIDQIID
-424 DVASIPVAEGNNLL
+424 DVAAVPIAEGNNLL

-460 VQSGIDQLKS
+460 VQSGVDQLKS

-687 AAVAVNAANDLTAWS
+687 AAVAVNAADDLTAWS

-712 GGVYDA
+712 GGAYDA

-897 LDPQGRR
+897 LDPQGSA
-904 KKSRTQPATAIIG
+904 SR
-917 SGRTYKG
+917 
-924 FLIKSAAPAW
+924 
-934 AVSAQTTRRQ
+934 AQVAMILMN
-944 YRS
+944 YVEHVVNA